1 MEKIRA
7 LIADDEQLAREK
19 LKRFLRDETDVEL
32 VGEAADGRAT
42 LTALETLAPD
52 LLFLDVQMPELNGF
66 EVLESLDRREMPAVI
81 FVTAYDNYALQA
93 FDFHALDYLL
103 KPYNRERFSKSLAQA
118 RRQINGRKH
127 GKLDER
133 LEHLLRYIKPAQKS
147 LERIMVKSGGR
158 VFFIRT
164 EEIDWIEAHGNYLRL
179 HVGGEAHLLR
189 ETMGRL
195 AAKLDRDKFL
205 RIHRSALVRIE
216 SIKEL
221 QPLFSGDYTVL
232 LRDNTELTLSRSY
245 RDKLLELFDKSS

>member
-19 LKRFLRDETDVEL
+19 LKRFLRDETDVCV
-32 VGEAADGRAT
+32 VGEAADGCAT
-42 LTALETLAPD
+42 LTALERLAPD

-66 EVLESLDRREMPAVI
+66 EVLESLDREETPAVV
-81 FVTAYDNYALQA
+81 FVTAYDKYALQA
-93 FDFHALDYLL
+93 FEYHALDYLL
-103 KPYNRERFSKSLAQA
+103 KPYDRERFSKSLEQA
-118 RRQINGRKH
+118 RRQISGRKH

-133 LEHLLRYIKPAQKS
+133 LEHLLRHLQPEQKA
-147 LERIMVKSGGR
+147 LERIMIKSGGR
-158 VFFIRT
+158 VFFLRT

-179 HVGGEAHLLR
+179 HARGEAHLLR

-195 AAKLDRDKFL
+195 AAKLDKDKFL

-232 LRDNTELTLSRSY
+232 LRDGTELTLSRSH